1 MSDKEDGAIVVAQ
14 ISEMILALCS
24 GKDIPPEDLHALI
37 LKECA
42 RAGLGLNSVD
52 YLTSYLTRKICGRL
66 CNVG

>member
-1 MSDKEDGAIVVAQ
+1 MSDKEDSVIVVAQ

-24 GKDIPPEDLHALI
+24 GKDIPPKDLHALI

-52 YLTSYLTRKICGRL
+52 YLTSYLRGRL
-66 CNVG
+66 CHVG